1 MTKASFFAAIATPFV
16 FAGILTS
23 AQAADGNGATTDVKA
38 RYKLS
43 FNGLDVGSYDFE
55 SQFDGKSYV
64 SNSSAKVSAVFGAF
78 KWRGDIQSNGKFIAN
93 KPRPANYEMNFKTK
107 KKGGSVKLG
116 FDSSGVSSVALE
128 PNKPPR
134 KDAVPIAA
142 DHLKNVFDPMSA
154 IMAMSHAVGPNPCK
168 QRIPI
173 FDGKARFDLVMS
185 PKGTEKISDK
195 SPSGQPRELIVCRVK
210 YQPISGH
217 KPKDFVD
224 PWVDYNNLEIAFRP
238 IPSADIFVPYRIT
251 IPTTLGPCMM
261 AAENVTITSPN
272 HPQIALRQ

>member
-1 MTKASFFAAIATPFV
+1 MKKTVFFTTVATTFIA
-16 FAGILTS
+16 AGILTTTF
-23 AQAADGNGATTDVKA
+23 AAEGNGAATDVKA

-43 FNGLDVGSYDFE
+43 FNGLEVGSYDFA

-64 SNSSAKVSAVFGAF
+64 STSSAKVSAVFGAF
-78 KWRGDIQSNGKFIAN
+78 KWRGDIQSSGKLIAN
-93 KPRPANYEMNFKTK
+93 RPRPANYEMNFKTK

-116 FDSSGVSSVALE
+116 FDAGGVTSVAVE

-134 KDAVPIAA
+134 ADAVPIAA

-185 PKGTEKISDK
+185 PKATEKISDN
-195 SPSGQPRELIVCRVK
+195 SASGQPRELIVCRVK

-238 IPSADIFVPYRIT
+238 IPSADIYVPYRIT
-251 IPTTLGPCMM
+251 IPTTIGPCMM
-261 AAENVTITSPN
+261 DAENITITSPN